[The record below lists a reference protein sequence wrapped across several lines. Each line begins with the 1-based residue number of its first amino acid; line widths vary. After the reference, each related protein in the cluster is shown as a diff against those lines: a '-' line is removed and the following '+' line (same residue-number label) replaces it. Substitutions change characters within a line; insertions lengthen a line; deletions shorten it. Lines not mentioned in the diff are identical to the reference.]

1 MPLPPPPRLTSPDD
15 AGSFIPN
22 QPDQPTGNAGP
33 PAPAESSPGAMDD
46 MKNIIQITTA
56 ARRLASKYPTATPE
70 VQTINDAVQK
80 LQMKIMAV
88 QPPAEVAAP
97 PQ

>member
-1 MPLPPPPRLTSPDD
+1 
-15 AGSFIPN
+15 
-22 QPDQPTGNAGP
+22 
-33 PAPAESSPGAMDD
+33 MDD